1 MAELNRWGLPVAA
14 GAAALAVV
22 AGVVAVVAVRG
33 PAAAP
38 TRPAAASQPAGSAAA
53 GSAAGSLAPPDAVVR
68 NGDRVRGQGG
78 VVALPGRPVRL
89 CSGGGPQ
96 AGVDIAFRGPIPTP
110 AYCPVGITLVG
121 ADLARLGARQERAG
135 AVWGTAE
142 VTGVYRDR
150 TVMVTGQRVPL
161 VIDLEQRKP
170 LTDEFPADCRPP
182 AGRWPQRE
190 VQDMPGIDRADQY
203 VAAHPDV
210 LGSLSIAYPK
220 RIPAGAIGTQVLL
233 IGTTGDLAEAT
244 DQVRQWYKGSLC
256 VRSVPHSRAQMLA
269 ARAVVNAALMDPA
282 RQAHYGLLGGVGEGS
297 VAGDPRTSMM
307 VLVYDER
314 ARSLRESAGAD
325 LVDVEPELRK
335 LT

>member
-1 MAELNRWGLPVAA
+1 MAERNRWGLPVAA

-22 AGVVAVVAVRG
+22 AGVVAVVAVRDPVG
-33 PAAAP
+33 AP
-38 TRPAAASQPAGSAAA
+38 TRPAAASQPAGYA
-53 GSAAGSLAPPDAVVR
+53 AAGSLAPPDAVVQD
-68 NGDRVRGQGG
+68 GDRVRGQGE

-89 CSGGGPQ
+89 CSGSEAQVGVGVAPGGST
-96 AGVDIAFRGPIPTP
+96 PIP

-121 ADLARLGARQERAG
+121 ADLARLGARQERDG

-182 AGRWPQRE
+182 AGGWPRGE
-190 VQDMPGIDRADQY
+190 VQALPGIDRANRY

-210 LGSLSIAYPK
+210 LGSLSIAYPQ
-220 RIPAGAIGTQVLL
+220 RIRAGAIGTQVLL
-233 IGTTGDLAEAT
+233 IGTTGDLAEASG
-244 DQVRQWYKGSLC
+244 QIRRWYMGSLC

-282 RQAHYGLLGGVGEGS
+282 RQAYYGLLGGVGEGS

-314 ARSLRESAGAD
+314 ARGLRESAGAD
-325 LVDVEPELRK
+325 LVEVEPQLHK
-335 LT
+335 LA